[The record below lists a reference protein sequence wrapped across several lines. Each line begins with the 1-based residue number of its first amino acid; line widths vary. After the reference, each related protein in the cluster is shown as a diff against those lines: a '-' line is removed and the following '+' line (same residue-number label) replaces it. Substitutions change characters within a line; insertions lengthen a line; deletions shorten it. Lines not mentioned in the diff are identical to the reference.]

1 MDALKP
7 LLKTESFLYIYTKL
21 ELEAIDD
28 YASICCSVNLKL
40 HPTPEASI
48 GLRSVKSTIGLAYA
62 NEQNRYVLFL
72 ADSCLNSQ

>member
-1 MDALKP
+1 M
-7 LLKTESFLYIYTKL
+7 LLNLCSKQKAFYIYTKL

-40 HPTPEASI
+40 HHTPEASI